1 MFYETLTNFPRDLF
15 PAEIKQEFIGENYTR
30 IIINTKIDKESE
42 AMYEFSYE
50 LKEIISKYYEE
61 NYLAGVATSTTEIK
75 DVVTSDKLV
84 VTLFSI
90 IGVGLV
96 ILLIFKSISLP
107 LLLLMVIQ
115 SSIWINM
122 SIVSIKGVGVI
133 YIGFLVIQTLQLGAT
148 IDYAVLLTSRYKEL
162 RTENSSID
170 AISKALK
177 ASGISVIIS
186 AAVLAVA
193 GYGEGLLSNI
203 PAVKE
208 IGILIGRGALISGI
222 LVILVLPSILIIFDK
237 IIMKTTHKANFYIDE
252 PKE

>member
-1 MFYETLTNFPRDLF
+1 M
-15 PAEIKQEFIGENYTR
+15 
-30 IIINTKIDKESE
+30 
-42 AMYEFSYE
+42 
-50 LKEIISKYYEE
+50 
-61 NYLAGVATSTTEIK
+61 
-75 DVVTSDKLV
+75 
-84 VTLFSI
+84 
-90 IGVGLV
+90 
-96 ILLIFKSISLP
+96 
-107 LLLLMVIQ
+107 
-115 SSIWINM
+115 
-122 SIVSIKGVGVI
+122 IVSIKGVGLSI
-133 YIGFLVIQTLQLGAT
+133 LASWLFNSPTRSNHWLCIK
-148 IDYAVLLTSRYKEL
+148 TSRYKEL